1 MAVPALLP
9 VTTPP
14 VVMVATVVGLIA
26 HAPPAGVPVSVVLL
40 PTQVAAVPVIGLGS
54 GFTVTVVV
62 RIQPVPSVYVI
73 VVVPAERPLT
83 TPVVVLISAVPG
95 RLLAQ
100 VPPAGVLF
108 KVVVLPTHTTGDPM
122 INPGSGWMVTVVV
135 VRQPVGKV

>member
-1 MAVPALLP
+1 VAVPALLP

-62 RIQPVPSVYVI
+62 RIHPVPSVYVI
-73 VVVPAERPLT
+73 VVVPADSPFT

>member
-40 PTQVAAVPVIGLGS
+40 PTHVAAVPVIGLGS

-62 RIQPVPSVYVI
+62 RIHPVPSVYVI
-73 VVVPAERPLT
+73 VVVPADSPFT
-83 TPVVVLISAVPG
+83 TPVVVLITAVPG
-95 RLLAQ
+95 RLLVQ

-108 KVVVLPTHTTGDPM
+108 KVVVLLAHTTGDPI